1 MPNTIAQNLARLVA
15 ARTAIANAII
25 NKGGT
30 VNEGDGFEEFP
41 DDIASIMPSIKV
53 YGYHIDPNESDPD
66 ACVTYLRDSVGMT
79 PASMGSTTFDYGSW
93 KDTFFMPKPCMMK
106 YDGTLDYYLDENDYK
121 YKANDEELTGTL
133 PLTFNSRVAGA
144 LEDYTVYGDSDG
156 SGVETENLFDY
167 TAKDTDNGYGD
178 NVFLRDTGAVNSSTS
193 YYISEYIEVSANST
207 YTISPLAGKNPSVC
221 QYDANKVYIVG
232 NAYESNSEIT
242 ITTDAGAKYI
252 RVSVRKANE
261 SLFMITEGSTV
272 PTTYIPFG
280 YKIPLLCE
288 SGVTENLFDTTN
300 AVSGYTV
307 DAQGAIFANVNY
319 SVTDYIPI
327 SEGSY
332 TFSVVNNYEGSG
344 VQTHTRASLYDEN
357 KEFIGLAYD
366 LLRTASGKYTVTFSA
381 NATAKYI
388 RMAWRI
394 TDTEMM
400 LVKGSTAPDHYIPH
414 RYQSNYDLFIGSS
427 KLTDA
432 EYLDYQ
438 EQKVYKRTD
447 NLFNKDAKDV
457 NNGYIENQ
465 LLSADGTTGYTP
477 SYSVSE
483 YIPISPNTD
492 YYLIWVYKL
501 SSTVGFCLYD
511 SNKDYLSGINYF
523 TYGEV
528 SGGTFNSGNAV
539 YIRFSIRNTSIN
551 STMLTEGS
559 TAPQSYIPY
568 LQPTDPPVPLP
579 AINAYKGE
587 NTLSSTES
595 VGDVTIPNS
604 PLSDISNPLYEGNAM
619 MQWPKIYYKYEQGTI
634 EGEGYFYCSNRK
646 IDDDYNCYCNIDS
659 ENNEIDYF
667 YTAIYNGTSA
677 INYSNALTYKV
688 GDWAIYNNSQYKA
701 IVEQTAPTAY
711 STSATYAVGDLCT
724 YSGKR
729 YECNTAIET
738 AEAWTAA
745 HWTEI
750 PNSTTW
756 DINNWTLI
764 TNSPVTNLR
773 SLSGVRLA
781 PVNGNGNTTGTTEVT
796 RATANNTHTSNEW
809 YIDTLSDR
817 MLINSLL
824 ILISKSLN
832 SQAKFGNGISGGGQS
847 TKESYITG
855 TLDDKGLFYGSTTST
870 TTAVKVFGM
879 ENWYSCVWR
888 RTAGLIG
895 TADNTYSYKLT
906 YNNYDGSTAT
916 SYNSNGTGYLIAKD
930 KNGNNIVRPANTN
943 SAYWFNKAAYGPYG
957 YLPITLS
964 TASSTTYYC
973 DYYYNGSGF
982 LLVGGSASL
991 GTSAGFSYFNL
1002 NGSFANSIWTFSA
1015 ALSLKPLAPA

>member
-53 YGYHIDPNESDPD
+53 YGYHIDPEESDPD

-79 PASMGSTTFDYGSW
+79 PASMGTTTFDYGSW
-93 KDTFFMPKPCMMK
+93 KDTFFMPRPCMMK
-106 YDGTLDYYLDENDYK
+106 YNGTLDYYLDENDYK

-144 LEDYTVYGDSDG
+144 LKDYRVYGDDSG
-156 SGVETENLFDY
+156 SGVETENLFDS
-167 TAKDTDNGYGD
+167 D
-178 NVFLRDTGAVNSSTS
+178 NVRINKRIGSGGEYYTDPDARYVASERIECSPSTNYSRNYPITLQETIAFYDADDVFILRIQTGNYTCTSPSNAKYMRTSILEENRYNLMLVQGSTS
-193 YYISEYIEVSANST
+193 
-207 YTISPLAGKNPSVC
+207 
-221 QYDANKVYIVG
+221 
-232 NAYESNSEIT
+232 
-242 ITTDAGAKYI
+242 
-252 RVSVRKANE
+252 
-261 SLFMITEGSTV
+261 

-280 YKIPLLCE
+280 YKIPIIDT
-288 SGVTENLFDTTN
+288 SGVTENILDPQNTQSVIIQGNTRWGVPFSLPAGNYTFKAFDRPLDTFIYAIIKHNDETFSEISYIITTN
-300 AVSGYTV
+300 AIFTKTLTLIEGDTLYIYNAYAAGTKDATIEKMTAGNIVLVS
-307 DAQGAIFANVNY
+307 
-319 SVTDYIPI
+319 
-327 SEGSY
+327 
-332 TFSVVNNYEGSG
+332 
-344 VQTHTRASLYDEN
+344 
-357 KEFIGLAYD
+357 
-366 LLRTASGKYTVTFSA
+366 
-381 NATAKYI
+381 
-388 RMAWRI
+388 
-394 TDTEMM
+394 
-400 LVKGSTAPDHYIPH
+400 GSTAPDHYIPH
-414 RYQSNYDLFIGSS
+414 RYTADYNLYIGST
-427 KLTDA
+427 KLGEE

-438 EQKVYKRTD
+438 EQKMYKRTE
-447 NLFNKDAKDV
+447 NLFDKNAKDI
-457 NNGYIENQ
+457 NNGYIDNGYINSSN
-465 LLSADGTTGYTP
+465 SAISHPDYKVT
-477 SYSVSE
+477 E
-483 YIPISPNTD
+483 YIQIQSETNYTLKDMNVSASVASVCFYSSEKNFISGEAYQGQSVITFTTPQNAS
-492 YYLIWVYKL
+492 YL
-501 SSTVGFCLYD
+501 
-511 SNKDYLSGINYF
+511 
-523 TYGEV
+523 
-528 SGGTFNSGNAV
+528 
-539 YIRFSIRNTSIN
+539 RFSYYFPNIDI
-551 STMLTEGS
+551 TMLVLGS

-587 NTLSSTES
+587 NTLSSTET
-595 VGDVTIPNS
+595 VGNVTIPNS

-781 PVNGNGNTTGTTEVT
+781 PTNGNGNTTGTTEVT

-832 SQAKFGNGISGGGQS
+832 SQAKFGNGISGGGQ
-847 TKESYITG
+847 TQKESYITG

-888 RTAGLIG
+888 RTAGLLG

-930 KNGNNIVRPANTN
+930 KNGNNIIRPANTN

-982 LLVGGSASL
+982 LLVGGNANN
-991 GTSAGFSYFNL
+991 GTSAGFSGFRLYN
-1002 NGSFANSIWTFSA
+1002 SFADSYWFVSA